1 MVRDGLTPQVGK
13 ELLYTAHT
21 PVVYAEVQVRDAYRL
36 PTTLSTRRADRR
48 IVFASTRALL
58 VMRVRWAADNRVAW
72 VALVTAVVLKTMRRG
87 DRVAAVNRLA
97 IRKRFESHW
106 QLERVGL
113 GGFRQPFQVNSSA
126 PRGLGGFIL
135 AWAGNSD
142 GRHSLCE

>member
-1 MVRDGLTPQVGK
+1 MTPQVGK

-87 DRVAAVNRLA
+87 DRVPVAAVNRLPVPVPP
-97 IRKRFESHW
+97 RHW
-106 QLERVGL
+106 QCHQKSEIV
-113 GGFRQPFQVNSSA
+113 
-126 PRGLGGFIL
+126 
-135 AWAGNSD
+135 
-142 GRHSLCE
+142 EKT